1 VVNTE
6 DTKKSPGQLLV
17 EARTIAGL
25 SIADV
30 SDRLNLSVN
39 VVEQL
44 ESDQYREDIPD
55 AFVRG
60 YLRTYARL
68 VGLNDGD
75 LILQYSELTGKDKV
89 ENNYIPSID
98 VPPVKIQIGSHLL
111 WFKLVS
117 VAVVAV
123 ILGLGWFAFSQ
134 QTPKTISSSKI
145 QQIIPAKIDTQKNEV
160 AEIEESLTDIKQ
172 SNIEQSNIEDIAITE
187 DTALQAKPMSAVD
200 ERVATLDTV
209 DLDFTFID
217 DCWVQIID
225 SQSNVLAVGLKSAGR
240 RFTISGVPPIS
251 VVLGKPRAVALQYDN
266 QAVDL
271 SIYPAGRSAK
281 FTLGQ

>member
-1 VVNTE
+1 MVNTE